1 MGNSNLLQVMSEEW
15 NKLDAAAKAPYLKE
29 TDA

>member
-1 MGNSNLLQVMSEEW
+1 MSEEW

-29 TDA
+29 TDV